1 MTTTTLGRSGL
12 EVSRIAFGT
21 WQLGGDWGQF
31 DEDMAVAAIRRAREL
46 GVNFFD
52 TAQAYGFGASEA
64 ILGTALRHEL
74 AHNRSEFVIAT
85 KGGLRQTDSSLVRDV
100 SAITGPALS
109 GTVPMSGAE
118 CALGGLGRV
127 SHREAGRELELP
139 LTSALLPRRHEV
151 LAGDHG
157 GDDVASAVTAAA
169 TASPPGSRLSIAA
182 P

>member
-1 MTTTTLGRSGL
+1 MKNTILGRSGL

-31 DEDMAVAAIRRAREL
+31 DEDAAVAAIRRAREL

-52 TAQAYGFGASEA
+52 AAQAYGFGASEA

-100 SAITGPALS
+100 SAIR
-109 GTVPMSGAE
+109 
-118 CALGGLGRV
+118 GR
-127 SHREAGRELELP
+127 P
-139 LTSALLPRRHEV
+139 L
-151 LAGDHG
+151 
-157 GDDVASAVTAAA
+157 VA
-169 TASPPGSRLSIAA
+169 PCR
-182 P
+182 